1 MVTRRLIRTEKPSN
15 FDSLQV
21 ISEYSLDFANFK
33 MEEHAEPTHVG
44 RGVGV
49 DWVAKQTFETEAEM
63 KAYCAENLLSRGR
76 TNHNIRVLAH
86 WKLQR
91 F

>member
-1 MVTRRLIRTEKPSN
+1 
-15 FDSLQV
+15 
-21 ISEYSLDFANFK
+21 

-76 TNHNIRVLAH
+76 INHNIGRRFTYLICAH
-86 WKLQR
+86 DGGNFIRLSCYPSDCPSR
-91 F
+91 PPP